1 MKILS
6 IFVAFSEKMNF
17 KNSSEIK
24 NSSETMDFGFRMKYG
39 KTQKKRTSP
48 CRRLKGIMKYIM
60 TQNQLNEKSL
70 SNETARNMF

>member
-1 MKILS
+1 MIAVKLHL
-6 IFVAFSEKMNF
+6 
-17 KNSSEIK
+17 
-24 NSSETMDFGFRMKYG
+24 DFRMNYD
-39 KTQKKRTSP
+39 KTRQKKGTSP

>member
-1 MKILS
+1 
-6 IFVAFSEKMNF
+6 MNF
-17 KNSSEIK
+17 
-24 NSSETMDFGFRMKYG
+24 DFRMKYD
-39 KTQKKRTSP
+39 KTRQKKGTSP